1 MLLDSDYRF
10 VRRTMV
16 SLVLGTDM
24 ALHSDIT
31 KARRPCRVAAFAA
44 RPRLCRRR
52 VRDRPGRA
60 AAAAP
65 PGRRP
70 GAPGGSAGAV
80 IPGPA
85 RGAPQDFA
93 ASADL
98 PYTLPTLPYTAPP
111 QDFAASARLFGA
123 DLAAWPPERRAALLQ
138 MLVHCADIGNPARPL
153 RLSLAWTGR
162 IVEEQLAEGDR
173 ERALGLPSSAIR
185 DRSRVDVPSSQAR
198 RCGVGAA
205 TGGGWGGWSGA
216 ARPGLY
222 ADPEQGRPQTLMLAS
237 RTVWLLACQMQRAQA
252 GLMLAGGRR
261 CARAAHART
270 PPG

>member
-1 MLLDSDYRF
+1 VLPDSDYRF

-65 PGRRP
+65 RGRRP

-173 ERALGLPSSAIR
+173 ERAGPAVLGHP
-185 DRSRVDVPSSQAR
+185 RSLAR
-198 RCGVGAA
+198 
-205 TGGGWGGWSGA
+205 
-216 ARPGLY
+216 
-222 ADPEQGRPQTLMLAS
+222 
-237 RTVWLLACQMQRAQA
+237 
-252 GLMLAGGRR
+252 
-261 CARAAHART
+261 
-270 PPG
+270 

>member
-1 MLLDSDYRF
+1 VLLDSDYRF

-173 ERALGLPSSAIR
+173 ERAGPAVLGHP
-185 DRSRVDVPSSQAR
+185 RSLAR
-198 RCGVGAA
+198 
-205 TGGGWGGWSGA
+205 
-216 ARPGLY
+216 
-222 ADPEQGRPQTLMLAS
+222 
-237 RTVWLLACQMQRAQA
+237 
-252 GLMLAGGRR
+252 
-261 CARAAHART
+261 
-270 PPG
+270 